1 MTTSATTISTCLRFS
16 SDVVA
21 RRARRLGM
29 IRIDRPLVG
38 GRCASVVLTSRLDGD
53 FRPDAPGVAE
63 RRRAIVDTPWTELRQ
78 VHGAKVVVVRRPGAE
93 SGTAADGA
101 VTSVPGAAL
110 SIRTADCA
118 PIALIDTTGV
128 VGVVHAGWRG
138 LVAGVVGATVD
149 AMAALGARQV
159 HAVVGPCIGPAQYE
173 FGTDDLDTMAAVFGD
188 AVRASTRAETPALDL
203 PAAVR
208 VALAR
213 SGVVDIDERC
223 VDTAS
228 DPEYFSHR
236 ARREIER
243 QVMVAW
249 VEAS

>member
-1 MTTSATTISTCLRFS
+1 
-16 SDVVA
+16 
-21 RRARRLGM
+21 M
-29 IRIDRPLVG
+29 IRIDHSLGG
-38 GRCASVVLTSRLDGD
+38 GRRASVVLTSRLDGD
-53 FRPDAPGVAE
+53 FRTDAPGIAE
-63 RRRAIVDTPWTELRQ
+63 RRGAIVDLPWTELRQ
-78 VHGAKVVVVRRPGAE
+78 VHGAEVVVVRSPGDG
-93 SGTAADGA
+93 SGTAADAA
-101 VTSVPGAAL
+101 VTSIAGAAL

-149 AMAALGARQV
+149 TMAALGARQV
-159 HAVVGPCIGPAQYE
+159 RAVVGPCIGPARYE
-173 FGTDDLDTMAAVFGD
+173 FGTDDLETMAAVFGD
-188 AVRASTRAETPALDL
+188 EVRASTSAGTPALDL

-208 VALAR
+208 VALVR

-223 VDTAS
+223 VDTAT
-228 DPEYFSHR
+228 DVQYFSHR
-236 ARREIER
+236 ARHDLER